1 MTNALEN
8 SAEESIAKNRTLIE
22 RISMYVPFYKG
33 YKQKNLRRDE
43 DRAIREVV
51 AKVLTAIKNDLANAS
66 RATIGDLDAM
76 RDMERIKTK
85 VDRYC
90 TDVKKA
96 VSGYSGIHATVK
108 ILESELDRV
117 IEWDANLIDDVEL
130 LKQQSEKM
138 MHDAD
143 EGLSIKADMKLIE
156 QTVDEM
162 INTFRQRDNVMRN
175 LVEEA

>member
-143 EGLSIKADMKLIE
+143 EGLSIKADMRLIE

>member
-1 MTNALEN
+1 MANALET
-8 SAEESIAKNRTLIE
+8 SAEASIAKNRTLVE
-22 RISMYVPFYKG
+22 RISMYIPIYKG

-51 AKVLTAIKNDLANAS
+51 AKVLTAVKNDLSNAS
-66 RATIGDLDAM
+66 RSTIGDLDAM
-76 RDMERIKTK
+76 RDIERIKSK

-117 IEWDANLIDDVEL
+117 IEWDAQLIDDVEL

-138 MHDAD
+138 MQNAD
-143 EGLSIKADMKLIE
+143 EGLSIKGDMRLIE
-156 QTVDEM
+156 QTIDEM
-162 INTFRQRDNVMRN
+162 INTFRQRDNVMKN
-175 LVEEA
+175 LVEEE

>member
-1 MTNALEN
+1 MANALET

-22 RISMYVPFYKG
+22 RINQYIPLYRG

-51 AKVLTAIKNDLANAS
+51 ARTLNAVKTDLSNAA
-66 RATIGDLDAM
+66 RATIGDVDAM
-76 RDMERIKTK
+76 RDMERIRSKT
-85 VDRYC
+85 DRYC

-108 ILESELDRV
+108 IKETELDRV

-130 LKQQSEKM
+130 LKKQSEQM
-138 MHDAD
+138 MHNAD
-143 EGLSIKADMKLIE
+143 EGLSIRNDMRTIE
-156 QTVDEM
+156 QTIDEM
-162 INTFRQRDNVMRN
+162 IDTFRQRDNVMRN
-175 LVEEA
+175 LVEEE

>member
-1 MTNALEN
+1 MANALEN

-51 AKVLTAIKNDLANAS
+51 AKELTAVKNDLSNVS
-66 RATIGDLDAM
+66 RATVGDLEAM
-76 RDMERIKTK
+76 RDIERIKSK

-96 VSGYSGIHATVK
+96 VGGYSGIHASVK

-117 IEWDANLIDDVEL
+117 IEWDANLIGDVEL
-130 LKQQSEKM
+130 LKQQSEQM
-138 MHDAD
+138 MKDAD
-143 EGLSIKADMKLIE
+143 DGVSIKNDMRVIE

-162 INTFRQRDNVMRN
+162 INTFRQRDNVMKN